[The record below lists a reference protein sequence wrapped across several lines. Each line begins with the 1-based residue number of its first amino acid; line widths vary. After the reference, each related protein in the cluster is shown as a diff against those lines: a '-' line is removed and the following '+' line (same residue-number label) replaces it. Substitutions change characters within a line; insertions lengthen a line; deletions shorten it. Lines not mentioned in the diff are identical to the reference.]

1 MASNQAGWVGAEVGR
16 QPWIVHPPVEW
27 NEDGSDLVVGADGLY
42 EYEEREGLRTVQ
54 CGESRGQCPGSR
66 HLSDSVHDSL
76 PQPGRGLDHGARPQ
90 DPPGSGED
98 RGSRRGDGAWL
109 SGCLVRAAARPA
121 QPVLAW
127 ERGREMSYE
136 LLCIIWFILLNVL
149 LIGYAIL
156 DGFDLGV
163 GFLHPF
169 VAKDDT
175 ERRLVMNSIGPL
187 WDGNEVWLVTF
198 GGALFAMF
206 PEAYASIFSTFY
218 LPFVLLLFALIFRAV
233 SLEFRSKRTSPA
245 WRSFWDILFFVGST
259 LAALLFGVAV
269 GALMQGVAISERG
282 DFLGS
287 MLDLVSGFSLAVG
300 LFTVALLAM
309 HGSIYLYM
317 KTEGALQQRLYGW
330 MKGTWYVYVF
340 FFMVVTIWSTMFVP
354 ASLQHFRDTPVLWVV
369 PLINVL
375 AIANIM
381 RAIRQERPFYA
392 FISSC
397 LVIAALVILFSAN
410 LFPNLVPAVNNAAYN
425 ITIINGASSRLTL
438 TIGLIIVAIGM
449 PLVLS
454 YTSLIYWTFRGKV
467 TLGPDSY

>member
-1 MASNQAGWVGAEVGR
+1 
-16 QPWIVHPPVEW
+16 
-27 NEDGSDLVVGADGLY
+27 
-42 EYEEREGLRTVQ
+42 
-54 CGESRGQCPGSR
+54 
-66 HLSDSVHDSL
+66 
-76 PQPGRGLDHGARPQ
+76 
-90 DPPGSGED
+90 
-98 RGSRRGDGAWL
+98 
-109 SGCLVRAAARPA
+109 
-121 QPVLAW
+121 
-127 ERGREMSYE
+127 
-136 LLCIIWFILLNVL
+136 
-149 LIGYAIL
+149 
-156 DGFDLGV
+156 
-163 GFLHPF
+163 
-169 VAKDDT
+169 
-175 ERRLVMNSIGPL
+175 
-187 WDGNEVWLVTF
+187 
-198 GGALFAMF
+198 MF

-245 WRSFWDILFFVGST
+245 WRTFWDILFFAGST

-317 KTEGALQQRLYGW
+317 KTEGVLQQRLYGW

-340 FFMVVTIWSTMFVP
+340 FFVVVTIWSTMFVP

-381 RAIRQERPFYA
+381 RAIKQERPFYA

-410 LFPNLVPAVNNAAYN
+410 LFPNLVPAVNNAAYS
-425 ITIINGASSRLTL
+425 ITIFNGASSRLTL

-467 TLGPDSY
+467 RLGPDSY